1 MTQRFKYSVDLFSS
15 TVFLSCL
22 SSVALFYC
30 WVCGLRFFLLQS
42 QHNTRATDTFDSN
55 GMTTTTSRRKK
66 IIQLARLSVL
76 QISTGFRVTLRTFFP
91 LLSLAAVAS
100 HVIDNRSLLT
110 ANLTNV
116 SHASRAQFAF
126 FYASLGFFGLI
137 CHNPSLRPKT
147 ADCLRRAKVHEKQR
161 EVEQQKFTP
170 DFN

>member
-1 MTQRFKYSVDLFSS
+1 MTQRFKYRVDLFSS

-55 GMTTTTSRRKK
+55 GMTTTSRRKK
-66 IIQLARLSVL
+66 SFNSLDSVL

-91 LLSLAAVAS
+91 LLVGCCRVSCDRQSKPSLS
-100 HVIDNRSLLT
+100 
-110 ANLTNV
+110 
-116 SHASRAQFAF
+116 QFNERF
-126 FYASLGFFGLI
+126 TCKPSSPFYASLGFFGLI

-147 ADCLRRAKVHEKQR
+147 ADCLRRAKVHKKNR
-161 EVEQQKFTP
+161 KKF
-170 DFN
+170 